1 MAWTS
6 NTNAIITQRET
17 CIHEAHMA
25 RVGGVNYSR
34 LFGGVDTALQSFA
47 KIVSVET
54 ATNGHPET

>member
-1 MAWTS
+1 MLS
-6 NTNAIITQRET
+6 LHRET